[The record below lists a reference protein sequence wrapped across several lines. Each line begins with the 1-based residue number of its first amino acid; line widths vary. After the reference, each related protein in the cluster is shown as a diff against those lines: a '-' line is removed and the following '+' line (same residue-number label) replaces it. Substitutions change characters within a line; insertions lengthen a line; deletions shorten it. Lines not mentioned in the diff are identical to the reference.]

1 MSENLKRAELL
12 FNRIMNQNK
21 PPEPRLST
29 SNNNRNSLFNNY
41 HHSNGQN
48 LNNSQH
54 HRHSHKLYKNYN
66 HNGHSN
72 PPAVM
77 PNYDLPKRDP
87 VKEADDAVAALI
99 GEQHVLPYC
108 WTIWYHLRSKNRAI
122 GGSEDASQVSAS
134 TPGENAAKAV
144 AAVDSYLQTTN
155 EIAFPKFGSDDEV
168 TKSIAS
174 LEQLWRSM
182 LLMKKLHDLHN
193 GSELLVFKTG
203 VNPVWEDP
211 INARGGRWVFRFNHR
226 HNVNSAQEL
235 AKEVQDHIKQARRR
249 TTLIWE
255 RLLLRT
261 LGGSLVHE
269 KSAARGKEMLG
280 DIAGLVL
287 SVRRDEDI
295 ISVWNSNTNFKRTVD
310 DDDKK
315 RMTPFLARRM
325 ICEAVLRVVREC
337 DVILQGSDCIETL
350 TKSTERVS
358 GVTFEYRLH
367 QDTQTTHGLK
377 DRGRRLQQ
385 HHHHKDDEKTDE
397 KYEKDENEKVSEDLL
412 S

>member
-21 PPEPRLST
+21 PPELRQQNSRNSSQFNNHHYST
-29 SNNNRNSLFNNY
+29 NNNSHGHR
-41 HHSNGQN
+41 
-48 LNNSQH
+48 QH
-54 HRHSHKLYKNYN
+54 YKLYKNYT
-66 HNGHSN
+66 HNGHAN
-72 PPAVM
+72 NAAAT

-87 VKEADDAVAALI
+87 AKEAEEAVGSLT
-99 GEQHVLPYC
+99 GDQHVLPYC
-108 WTIWYHLRSKNRAI
+108 WTIWYHLRSKNRSIAGAEETPAANGQD
-122 GGSEDASQVSAS
+122 GGKLV
-134 TPGENAAKAV
+134 V

-155 EIAFPKFGSDDEV
+155 EIAFPKHGAEGET
-168 TKSIAS
+168 TKTIVS
-174 LEQLWRSM
+174 LEQMWRS
-182 LLMKKLHDLHN
+182 LLVMKKPHDLHN
-193 GSELLVFKTG
+193 GLELLVFKTG

-211 INARGGRWVFRFNHR
+211 VNAKGGRWVFRFNHR
-226 HNVNSAQEL
+226 HNVISGQEL
-235 AKEVQDHIKQARRR
+235 AKEVQEHMRQARRR

-255 RLLLRT
+255 RLVLRT

-269 KSAARGKEMLG
+269 KLAAKGREMLN

-295 ISVWNSNTNFKRTVD
+295 ISVWNSNFALKRVTD

-315 RMTPFLARRM
+315 RLTPFLARRM

-337 DVILQGSDCIETL
+337 DVILQGLDCIDTL

-367 QDTQTTHGLK
+367 QDAQAPHGMK
-377 DRGRRLQQ
+377 ERGRR
-385 HHHHKDDEKTDE
+385 HHHYHKDEEKDEDKDDEKDNKEETDE
-397 KYEKDENEKVSEDLL
+397 KTGEEL